1 MYQSTNKKGGSGNYR
16 TVPCIRSA
24 GRNIEVFITRIRFF
38 SLQAVLQFGRVS
50 RQGCKLELL
59 IRCRILIST
68 QWSGQLANRIYEVDQ
83 ARVNSRRSWSLVRQF
98 PDPSFQRTS
107 MPLSTIPDYDNLP
120 PPTQVQYARL
130 PFFDPIRT
138 IACFN
143 VPVNRKHFPSCTFF
157 FTDSDVD
164 LILRGAAKVF
174 LRIAPTVNI
183 SERQNDVLPSYFF
196 LQCNV
201 RSDATRS
208 EMHSCPF

>member
-1 MYQSTNKKGGSGNYR
+1 MYQSPNKKRGSGNYR
-16 TVPCIRSA
+16 TVPCIRPT
-24 GRNIEVFITRIRFF
+24 GRNIDVFITRIRFF
-38 SLQAVLQFGRVS
+38 SLQAVLQFARVS

-59 IRCRILIST
+59 IRCQIVIST
-68 QWSGQLANRIYEVDQ
+68 QWSAQLANQIYVVDQ
-83 ARVNSRRSWSLVRQF
+83 ARVNSRRSWGRQF
-98 PDPSFQRTS
+98 VDPSFQHS
-107 MPLSTIPDYDNLP
+107 PMPLSTIPDYDSLP

-143 VPVNRKHFPSCTFF
+143 VPVSRKHFPSFTFF

-174 LRIAPTVNI
+174 LRIAPTVNT

-208 EMHSCPF
+208 EMHSSFF